1 MSTVRVDID
10 WERVHRENAV
20 REENQEAERA
30 RQYADDLHSHP
41 ATQLLDDMRRE
52 AGDMPL
58 FRAIEYL
65 LERARADDLGAP

>member
-10 WERVHRENAV
+10 WKRVHRENAV

-30 RQYADDLHSHP
+30 RQYDEDLQKHP
-41 ATQLLDDMRRE
+41 ATQLLKEMRRWPS
-52 AGDMPL
+52 GSL
-58 FRAIEYL
+58 FRAVEYL